1 LEKDVSL
8 DVHVADLLKDNGW
21 DEAIKGCD
29 AIIHVAGDKIK
40 FKFILKLII
49 S

>member
-8 DVHVADLLKDNGW
+8 DFHVADLLKDNGW

-29 AIIHVAGDKIK
+29 AIIHVAGDKKI
-40 FKFILKLII
+40 KFILKLII